1 MRVDMRLNLQS
12 PNWGKPLSEVYSAGL
27 GMASWADEHGLDAIR
42 IGEHHGTEDNWC
54 PSIMVLGSAVAAVTS
69 RITINLSAVLLPLH
83 DPILVAEDLAVLDI
97 LSGGRLDVVVAA
109 GYNAAEFEMFGV
121 DRAKRGALVEE
132 GVKVL
137 RQAWTGEEF
146 EYQGRRVRVTP
157 RPMTPGGPLLIL
169 GGSSGAAAKRAVRL
183 GMDYFPLNAAAYE
196 VFQEE
201 RLANGLPRAKE
212 YSRGGPHL
220 LHVTDD
226 VDAAWDVLAPHFL
239 LEAGNYAQWSS
250 TDTPTSGPTG
260 VVPPSIE
267 DLRAGGKY
275 LVMTPDEAIEQIKSY
290 SPDTIITLHPLVA
303 GLDPQVGWASLNLF
317 AETVLPF
324 IRGLDATHA

>member
-27 GMASWADEHGLDAIR
+27 EMARWADDQGLDAIR

-83 DPILVAEDLAVLDI
+83 DPIMVAEDLAVLDI

-121 DRAKRGALVEE
+121 DRSKRGQLMEE
-132 GVKVL
+132 GVRLL
-137 RQAWTGEEF
+137 RQAWSGEEF
-146 EYQGRRVRVTP
+146 EYQGRTLRVTP
-157 RPMTPGGPLLIL
+157 RPMTPGGPPLIL

-183 GMDYFPLNAAAYE
+183 GMEYFPLNAAAYE

-220 LHVTDD
+220 IHVTDD
-226 VDAAWDVLAPHFL
+226 VDSAWEVLAPHFL
-239 LEAGNYAQWSS
+239 LEAGNYARWSS
-250 TDTPTSGPTG
+250 TDTPMSGPAGVIPPTIDELRTG
-260 VVPPSIE
+260 GRYIVV
-267 DLRAGGKY
+267 
-275 LVMTPDEAIEQIKSY
+275 TPDEAIELVQGY

-303 GLDPQVGWASLNLF
+303 GLDPEVGWASLNLF
-317 AETVLPF
+317 AERVLPF
-324 IRGLDATHA
+324 IRDMEVEHA

>member
-27 GMASWADEHGLDAIR
+27 EMARWADDQGLDAIR

-83 DPILVAEDLAVLDI
+83 DPIMVAEDLAVLDI

-121 DRAKRGALVEE
+121 DRSKRGQLMEE
-132 GVKVL
+132 GVRLL
-137 RQAWTGEEF
+137 RQAWSGEEF
-146 EYQGRRVRVTP
+146 EYQGRTLRVTP
-157 RPMTPGGPLLIL
+157 RPMTPGGPPLIL

-183 GMDYFPLNAAAYE
+183 GMEYFPLNAAAYE

-220 LHVTDD
+220 IHVTDD
-226 VDAAWDVLAPHFL
+226 VDSAWEVLAPHFL
-239 LEAGNYAQWSS
+239 LEAGNYARWSS
-250 TDTPTSGPTG
+250 TDTPMSGPAGVTPPTIEELRTG
-260 VVPPSIE
+260 G
-267 DLRAGGKY
+267 RY
-275 LVMTPDEAIEQIKSY
+275 LVVTPDEAIELVQGY

-303 GLDPQVGWASLNLF
+303 GLDPEVGWASLNLF
-317 AETVLPF
+317 AERVLPF
-324 IRGLDATHA
+324 IREMEAENA